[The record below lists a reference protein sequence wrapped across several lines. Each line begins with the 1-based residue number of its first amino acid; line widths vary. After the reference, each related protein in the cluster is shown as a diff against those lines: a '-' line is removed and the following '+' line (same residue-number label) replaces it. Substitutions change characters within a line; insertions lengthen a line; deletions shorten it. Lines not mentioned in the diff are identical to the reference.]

1 MTNTEQIRTKKI
13 SFILA
18 LSVIIFAAI
27 ATYFTLCHDIN
38 IMRITTPVILGLAM
52 SIILCGV
59 LQKFFYNWLTK
70 NPIHFYFGEQS
81 SPVIES
87 ESTTEPV
94 CIAETKPEQLHH
106 VVRNTTEPVCIA
118 ETLPT
123 EQLVDSSEQEYSP
136 SAQSNQEHVVPDCSN
151 ESHLEKYD
159 SILEELKEKE
169 LKRQVKVMDAI
180 REYVT
185 IKTAPYLS
193 KEAIA
198 TLISNIEYMACD
210 QPELYKPIRSNIDN
224 PLRSPGLRHLAW
236 NVGERLRVPLAKR
249 AVFIKESFP
258 YELEN
263 ASHEYL
269 RLNLRDQVASQI
281 PIDVPEKGDYR
292 FHLETDNDES

>member
-52 SIILCGV
+52 SIILCGA

-70 NPIHFYFGEQS
+70 NPIQSSFGEQS

-94 CIAETKPEQLHH
+94 CIAETP
-106 VVRNTTEPVCIA
+106 
-118 ETLPT
+118 PT
-123 EQLVDSSEQEYSP
+123 EQPADSSEQEYSP
-136 SAQSNQEHVVPDCSN
+136 SLQSSQEPVVPDCSN

-185 IKTAPYLS
+185 VKTAPYLS
-193 KEAIA
+193 KEDIA
-198 TLISNIEYMACD
+198 TLIANIEYMAYD
-210 QPELYKPIRSNIDN
+210 QPESYKPIRSNIDN

-249 AVFIKESFP
+249 AIFIKKSFP
-258 YELEN
+258 YELVN
-263 ASHEYL
+263 ATLEYL
-269 RLNLRDQVASQI
+269 KLNLRDNVSSQI
-281 PIDVPEKGDYR
+281 PIDVPDKGDYR
-292 FHLETDNDES
+292 FHLDVDNDDSQ

>member
-1 MTNTEQIRTKKI
+1 MTNKKQIQTKKI

-18 LSVIIFAAI
+18 LSVIIYAAI
-27 ATYFTLCHDIN
+27 DTYLFLCHDIN
-38 IMRITTPVILGLAM
+38 IMRITTPVILGLVIA
-52 SIILCGV
+52 IILCG
-59 LQKFFYNWLTK
+59 LLHNFFYKWLTK
-70 NPIHFYFGEQS
+70 NPINFSLGEPS
-81 SPVIES
+81 TPIVESENAIES
-87 ESTTEPV
+87 IDATEILTIEQPMDL
-94 CIAETKPEQLHH
+94 PEQESFPSQLSNP
-106 VVRNTTEPVCIA
+106 NTVN
-118 ETLPT
+118 
-123 EQLVDSSEQEYSP
+123 S
-136 SAQSNQEHVVPDCSN
+136 DCPQD
-151 ESHLEKYD
+151 SHLNKYD
-159 SILEELKEKE
+159 SILVELKKKE
-169 LKRQVKVMDAI
+169 IERQVEIMDAI

-185 IKTAPYLS
+185 VKTAPYLS

-263 ASHEYL
+263 ASIEYL

>member
-18 LSVIIFAAI
+18 LSVLIFAAI
-27 ATYFTLCHDIN
+27 ATYFTLCHDTN

-70 NPIHFYFGEQS
+70 NPIHFSFGEQS

-87 ESTTEPV
+87 EST
-94 CIAETKPEQLHH
+94 I
-106 VVRNTTEPVCIA
+106 EPVCIA

-123 EQLVDSSEQEYSP
+123 EQPADSSEQEYSP
-136 SAQSNQEHVVPDCSN
+136 SLQPNQEPAVPDCSK

-249 AVFIKESFP
+249 AVFIKASFP

-263 ASHEYL
+263 ASH
-269 RLNLRDQVASQI
+269 
-281 PIDVPEKGDYR
+281 
-292 FHLETDNDES
+292 

>member
-38 IMRITTPVILGLAM
+38 IMRITTPIILGLAM

-70 NPIHFYFGEQS
+70 NPIHFSFGEQS

-87 ESTTEPV
+87 ESTIEPV
-94 CIAETKPEQLHH
+94 CIAETP
-106 VVRNTTEPVCIA
+106 
-118 ETLPT
+118 PT
-123 EQLVDSSEQEYSP
+123 EQPADSSEQEYASTLQP
-136 SAQSNQEHVVPDCSN
+136 NQEPVVPDCSN

-169 LKRQVKVMDAI
+169 LKGQVKVMDAI

-185 IKTAPYLS
+185 VKTAPYLS
-193 KEAIA
+193 KEDIA
-198 TLISNIEYMACD
+198 TLISNIEYMTYD
-210 QPELYKPIRSNIDN
+210 QPESYKPIRSNIDN
-224 PLRSPGLRHLAW
+224 SLRSPGLRHLAW
-236 NVGERLRVPLAKR
+236 NIGERLGVPLAKR
-249 AVFIKESFP
+249 AVFIKKSFP
-258 YELEN
+258 YELAN
-263 ASHEYL
+263 ATLEYL
-269 RLNLRDQVASQI
+269 KLNLRDNVSSQI
-281 PIDVPEKGDYR
+281 PIDVPDKGDYR
-292 FHLETDNDES
+292 FHLDADNDDSQ

>member
-70 NPIHFYFGEQS
+70 NPIHFSFGEQS
-81 SPVIES
+81 FPVIES

-94 CIAETKPEQLHH
+94 CIAETP
-106 VVRNTTEPVCIA
+106 
-118 ETLPT
+118 PT
-123 EQLVDSSEQEYSP
+123 EQPADSSEQEYSP
-136 SAQSNQEHVVPDCSN
+136 SLQSNQEPVVPNCSN

-169 LKRQVKVMDAI
+169 LRRQVKVMDAI

-210 QPELYKPIRSNIDN
+210 QPEFYKPIRSNIDN

-236 NVGERLRVPLAKR
+236 NVGERLRVPLVKR
-249 AVFIKESFP
+249 AVFIKASFP
-258 YELEN
+258 YELES